1 MPVVSAVGPLPLMQ
15 MNVRSSIAAD
25 PSMAVV
31 RLSDDDEWASSDLW
45 QWMSE
50 HRHWS
55 KMCLGSEL
63 AKEEAL
69 RSSSTVSVWVTP
81 KVLHFWVSS
90 YDESQ
95 NGFQFGS
102 PVGEVFLMCWTYSG
116 FESPI
121 GSLNIM
127 FYIFVLLFLCC
138 FLNWFEKTKYIMLCF
153 FKKYCNLFCWRWC
166 LYFSVRKIL

>member
-1 MPVVSAVGPLPLMQ
+1 MY
-15 MNVRSSIAAD
+15 
-25 PSMAVV
+25 
-31 RLSDDDEWASSDLW
+31 
-45 QWMSE
+45 
-50 HRHWS
+50 
-55 KMCLGSEL
+55 LGSEL

-102 PVGEVFLMCWTYSG
+102 PVGGVFLMCWTYYG

-127 FYIFVLLFLCC
+127 FYIFCPFVLVLFSKL
-138 FLNWFEKTKYIMLCF
+138 I
-153 FKKYCNLFCWRWC
+153 
-166 LYFSVRKIL
+166 